1 MMSWPPNSPD
11 LNPIENLWSI
21 VKGAMSPSAHLFC
34 AHANFIRKTSESARL
49 ILFGHFVKGQGAMLS
64 STISTVRNMHIFA

>member
-1 MMSWPPNSPD
+1 MDTSD
-11 LNPIENLWSI
+11 CF
-21 VKGAMSPSAHLFC
+21 KGAMSPSAHLFC